1 MQSAGWCGEGEQ
13 DAQGAG
19 PGLVEGVVSASTVAA
34 VETLIGVLDL
44 DEAGEANAAIAR
56 ALASKLDEAR
66 DSESGAAAVAISG
79 IAKEL
84 RAVIDD
90 LRDSAS
96 DRQSF
101 VSELFSEVG
110 DTAGS

>member
-1 MQSAGWCGEGEQ
+1 MGGTAE
-13 DAQGAG
+13 
-19 PGLVEGVVSASTVAA
+19 A
-34 VETLIGVLDL
+34 VERLIATLDL
-44 DEAGEANAAIAR
+44 DAAGDANAAIAR

-66 DSESGAAAVAISG
+66 DSDSGAAAVAISG

-90 LRDSAS
+90 IRDSAS

-101 VSELFSEVG
+101 VSDLFS
-110 DTAGS
+110 